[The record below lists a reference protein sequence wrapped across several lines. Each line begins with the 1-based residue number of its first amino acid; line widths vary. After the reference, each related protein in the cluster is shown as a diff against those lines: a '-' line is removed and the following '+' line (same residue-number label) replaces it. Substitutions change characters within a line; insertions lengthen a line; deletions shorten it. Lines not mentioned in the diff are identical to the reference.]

1 MVHLPPGYLALII
14 KNSCCSCFIFQ
25 KSSAAHI
32 FSHASKADRC
42 ECSATYRRI
51 HVCIINVYMCT
62 QVYMYSCAIHIY
74 ELFQIFSH
82 AWKADRWREQQELV
96 GHESPA
102 LETGETPGRHLGPVF
117 QNRIH
122 FDFWRHGC
130 LSFNAFIRVFSGLC
144 LQPGIRACLYW
155 RWWHFMPSFCPKVE
169 TGPRC

>member
-1 MVHLPPGYLALII
+1 MKKYLVHGQHNDLVTGMVHLPPGYLALNI

-25 KSSAAHI
+25 KRSAHI
-32 FSHASKADRC
+32 FSHALKADRC
-42 ECSATYRRI
+42 DSSATYRRI

-62 QVYMYSCAIHIY
+62 QVYMHSCAIHMY

-117 QNRIH
+117 QREFILT
-122 FDFWRHGC
+122 FEFMAC
-130 LSFNAFIRVFSGLC
+130 LS
-144 LQPGIRACLYW
+144 
-155 RWWHFMPSFCPKVE
+155 
-169 TGPRC
+169 